1 MMAIWFRMLAF
12 DLFPTFASPQIEPVM
27 NLTERHQLIINKLK
41 KEGSVS
47 VVDLCN
53 ELNVS
58 SVTIRKDL
66 KLLEDKE
73 LLFRTHGGG
82 TLSNPYTV
90 DRPVNEKAQIR
101 SGEKSGIGE
110 AAAKLIEPNDCILIA
125 SGTTVQS
132 LARNIQPIGQLTVIT
147 AALNVAI
154 ELVNHPGIEVIQ
166 LPGIIRKTS
175 SSATG
180 VYAEKMLEDFSVSKL
195 FLGVDGID
203 IEFGLTTTNMMEA
216 QLNKKM
222 IAASQKTIVLAD
234 SSKFGKRG
242 FGRIC
247 GLEDIEQV
255 ITDSNVSEH
264 VVDVLKGMGIEVT
277 VV

>member
-1 MMAIWFRMLAF
+1 
-12 DLFPTFASPQIEPVM
+12 M

-41 KEGSVS
+41 KEGNVK
-47 VVDLCN
+47 VVDLCS

-90 DRPVNEKAQIR
+90 DRPVNEKAKIH

-110 AAAKLIEPNDCILIA
+110 IAAKLIEPNDCILIA

-132 LARNIQPIGQLTVIT
+132 LARYIQPIGQLTVIT

-154 ELVNHPGIEVIQ
+154 ELVHHPDVEVIQ

-180 VYAEKMLEDFSVSKL
+180 VYAEKMLDDFSVSKL

-247 GLEDIEQV
+247 GLEDIEHV

-264 VVDVLKGMGIEVT
+264 IVETLKGMGIEVT
-277 VV
+277 IV